1 MKVAVSAQGR
11 DLSAE
16 LHPGFGRAPG
26 FIVYDLE
33 TEEYTYLSN
42 EHNLSGAK
50 GVGARTA
57 QDVVKTGA
65 EAVLTGQMGPKAFS
79 FLRGQ
84 KVQIYLTEAETVQ
97 EAIQALRQGDLQP
110 RQSLVE

>member
-1 MKVAVSAQGR
+1 MKIAVSAQGK
-11 DLSAE
+11 DISAK

-26 FIVYDLE
+26 FIVYDLDSD
-33 TEEYTYLSN
+33 TVSYLSN
-42 EHNLSGAK
+42 EHNLAGAK

-65 EAVLTGQMGPKAFS
+65 EAVLTGQIGPKAFS
-79 FLRGQ
+79 YLRGQ

-110 RQSLVE
+110 RQSLV

>member
-1 MKVAVSAQGR
+1 MKVAVSTQGR
-11 DLSAE
+11 DLSSS
-16 LHPGFGRAPG
+16 LHSGFGRAPG
-26 FIVYDLE
+26 FIIYDLE

-57 QDVVKTGA
+57 QDVVNCGVQGVVTS
-65 EAVLTGQMGPKAFS
+65 QMGPKAFS

-97 EAIQALRQGDLQP
+97 EAIQAWRQGDLKP
-110 RQSLVE
+110 RQSLVQ